1 MTNGE
6 LKEAGTSAIIYQ
18 GGEKT
23 NECKN
28 FIGPYIS
35 QTAAEYISLIIGI
48 KLVRRTYRTL
58 RNKVLIINI
67 KS

>member
-1 MTNGE
+1 MTSGE
-6 LKEAGTSAIIYQ
+6 QKEAGTSAVVYQ
-18 GGEKT
+18 GGAKKG
-23 NECKN
+23 ECKN

-48 KLVRRTYRTL
+48 KLVRRTFRML